1 MKTVYLIFQIRNRVR
16 NLDVIKLYA
25 YTTKKKLLNDFIENR
40 DMSLF
45 RVEEKDVPDTD
56 FTQFQIIHAKER
68 LTTMHFETLDII
80 NGKRKTKN
88 VSVTGPVYEEEFI
101 FLNSDKIM
109 NEIAKTTIS
118 TAKFLKDEY
127 IQALQFFHYFEFDAY
142 KSERA
147 EFDSFYSGFNF
158 DCDDDSLYGFPIT
171 EHLYFNCK
179 YDQLSLFIYFY
190 GQTLKVKE

>member
-1 MKTVYLIFQIRNRVR
+1 MKTVYLIFQIRNQAR
-16 NLDVIKLYA
+16 NLDLIKLYA

-45 RVEEKDVPDTD
+45 RVEEKEVTDTD

-68 LTTMHFETLDII
+68 LTTMHFETLEII

-88 VSVTGPVYEEEFI
+88 VAVTGPIYEEEFI

-109 NEIAKTTIS
+109 NEIAKTTIP

-127 IQALQFFHYFEFDAY
+127 IRALQFFHYFEFDAY

>member
-158 DCDDDSLYGFPIT
+158 NCDDDSLYGFPIT

>member
-1 MKTVYLIFQIRNRVR
+1 
-16 NLDVIKLYA
+16 
-25 YTTKKKLLNDFIENR
+25 
-40 DMSLF
+40 
-45 RVEEKDVPDTD
+45 
-56 FTQFQIIHAKER
+56 
-68 LTTMHFETLDII
+68 
-80 NGKRKTKN
+80 
-88 VSVTGPVYEEEFI
+88 
-101 FLNSDKIM
+101 M

-158 DCDDDSLYGFPIT
+158 DCEDDSLYGFPIT

>member
-1 MKTVYLIFQIRNRVR
+1 MKTVYLIFQIRNQAR
-16 NLDVIKLYA
+16 NLDLIKLYA

-45 RVEEKDVPDTD
+45 RVEEKEVTDTD

-127 IQALQFFHYFEFDAY
+127 IRALQFFHYFEFDAY